1 MRKILIGPSSFA
13 TKNPAPKDKLRNSG
27 FEVID
32 NPFGRKLT
40 KAELMGILPGVIG
53 LIAGLETIDR
63 EVLERSDLRV
73 VSRCGSGLSNV
84 DLKAA
89 EELGIK
95 VYSTPSA
102 PVTAV
107 AELTLGALICL
118 MRLLQDMNSAMHEH
132 KWDKRI
138 GFQLDGKQ
146 VAIIGFGRIGQKV
159 GRLLRAFG
167 ARVIAVDPAYS
178 GLVDNTPIVSLEE
191 ALKDADIITLHCD
204 GDDPI
209 LGEREF
215 NLMKKGVYLL
225 NAARG
230 GLIEEKA
237 LIDALDK
244 KILAGVW
251 LDSFQEEPYSGP
263 LCGYKQVI
271 LTPHVG
277 SYTYECRSAMEMEA
291 VDNLLLGLRE
301 R

>member
-13 TKNPAPKDKLRNSG
+13 TKNPAPKDKLRSSG
-27 FEVID
+27 FEIID
-32 NPFGRKLT
+32 NPFSRKLT
-40 KAELMGILPGVIG
+40 KAELMELLPGAIG

-63 EVLERSDLRV
+63 EILERSDLKV

-89 EELGIK
+89 GELGIK
-95 VYSTPSA
+95 VYSTPFA

-209 LGEREF
+209 LGEQEF

-237 LIDALDK
+237 LIAALDK
-244 KILAGVW
+244 KIVAGAW

-263 LCGYKQVI
+263 LCDYKQVL

-301 R
+301 G